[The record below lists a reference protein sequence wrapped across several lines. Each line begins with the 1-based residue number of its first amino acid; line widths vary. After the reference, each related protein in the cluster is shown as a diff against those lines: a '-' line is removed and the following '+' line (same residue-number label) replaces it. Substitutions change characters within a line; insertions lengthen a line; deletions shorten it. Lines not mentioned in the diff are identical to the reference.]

1 VSANLLL
8 AIVLVGQFM
17 AILDVTVVNVAITT
31 IQRDLAAS
39 GAELQL
45 VVGGYTIAYAVL
57 LVTGARLG
65 GLAGHRRLF
74 LAGLG
79 LFTAASLACGLA
91 TSTGSLI
98 GFRLVQGA
106 GAALM
111 VPQVLSLIQRSF
123 GGAGRAR
130 ALSIYATVIAGGAVA
145 GQIAG
150 GILVDADIAGTG
162 WRPVFLVNVPIGV
175 ALLVAGA
182 RWLPVDEQATTR
194 QPGRVLDPAGLVTLA
209 GAVLTFV
216 VPLVLGRELGWPL
229 WCWLGL
235 AASVVLFAAF
245 VAVEKRVEKR
255 AGGRPLVPVR
265 LLRVPGLVGATAALG
280 AMMAAYGGYLFVAA
294 MHLQR
299 GLGFS
304 PLRAGLTF
312 APGAVAFAAASLNWR
327 RVPARWHRAMI
338 AAGLVVSAAGLVL
351 LALTL
356 RGGETGG
363 AGLYVGLALFGGGM
377 GAGFSPLMTQ
387 ALAGVP
393 VADAA
398 DASGVLATVV
408 QLAQVVGVATFGTLM
423 LGLADDFAPA
433 VSGRAFAV
441 TALAMGALMLAG
453 TLVGAARIGIP
464 RVASSPPIE
473 G

>member
-1 VSANLLL
+1 MGLLL
-8 AIVLVGQFM
+8 IVLAGQFM
-17 AILDVTVVNVAITT
+17 AILDVTIVNVAITT
-31 IQRDLAAS
+31 IQDDLGAS
-39 GAELQL
+39 GAAMQL

-65 GLAGHRRLF
+65 DLGGHRRLF

-79 LFTAASLACGLA
+79 LFTVASLACGLA
-91 TSTGSLI
+91 PSTGTLI
-98 GFRLVQGA
+98 GFRLLQGA

-123 GGAGRAR
+123 EGAGRAR
-130 ALSIYATVIAGGAVA
+130 ALSVYATVIAGAAVA

-150 GILVDADIAGTG
+150 GVLVDLDLFGAG

-175 ALLVAGA
+175 VLLVAGA
-182 RWLPVDEQATTR
+182 RWLPKDDH
-194 QPGRVLDPAGLVTLA
+194 RVARGLDPAGLVLLA

-216 VPLVLGRELGWPL
+216 VPLVLGQEEGWPL

-235 AASVVLFAAF
+235 LASVGLLAAFAA
-245 VAVEKRVEKR
+245 VENR
-255 AGGRPLVPVR
+255 GIGNPLVPVR
-265 LLRVPGLVGATAALG
+265 LLRVPGLVRATVTLG

-312 APGAVAFAAASLNWR
+312 APGAVAFAVASLNWR
-327 RVPARWHRAMI
+327 RVPARWHRTMI
-338 AAGLVVSAAGLVL
+338 GAGLAVSASGLVV
-351 LALTL
+351 LALAL
-356 RGGETGG
+356 RGGGTG
-363 AGLYVGLALFGGGM
+363 AAALFVGLVLFGGGM
-377 GAGFSPLMTQ
+377 GAGFSPLMTR

-393 VADAA
+393 LADAA

-423 LGLADDFAPA
+423 LGLADGFTPA
-433 VSGRAFAV
+433 ASGAAFAA

-453 TLVGAARIGIP
+453 GALIGVRVQARA
-464 RVASSPPIE
+464 VATSPPIE

>member
-1 VSANLLL
+1 MGLLI
-8 AIVLVGQFM
+8 IVLAGQFM
-17 AILDVTVVNVAITT
+17 AILDVTIVNVAITT
-31 IQRDLAAS
+31 IQGDLGAS
-39 GAELQL
+39 GAAMQL

-65 GLAGHRRLF
+65 ELGGHRRLF
-74 LAGLG
+74 LIGLG

-91 TSTGSLI
+91 ANTGTLVA
-98 GFRLVQGA
+98 FRLAQGA

-123 GGAGRAR
+123 DGAGRAR
-130 ALSIYATVIAGGAVA
+130 ALSIYATVIAGAAAA

-150 GILVDADIAGTG
+150 GVLVSLGSG

-175 ALLVAGA
+175 VLLIAGL
-182 RWLPVDEQATTR
+182 RWLPKDDHR
-194 QPGRVLDPAGLVTLA
+194 IDRGLDPWGLVTLA

-216 VPLVLGRELGWPL
+216 VPLVLGREQGWPL

-235 AASVVLFAAF
+235 VASVALFAAF
-245 VAVEKRVEKR
+245 VAVERRPVR
-255 AGGRPLVPVR
+255 HPLVPAR
-265 LLRVPGLVGATAALG
+265 LLRVPGLVRATAALG
-280 AMMAAYGGYLFVAA
+280 AMMAAYGGYLFVAT

-312 APGAVAFAAASLNWR
+312 APGAVAFALASLNWR
-327 RVPARWHRAMI
+327 RVPARWHRTLI
-338 AAGLVVSAAGLVL
+338 GAGLAVSAAGLVV
-351 LALTL
+351 LALSL
-356 RGGETGG
+356 RGGGTGG
-363 AGLYVGLALFGGGM
+363 AALFVGLVLFGGGM
-377 GAGFSPLMTQ
+377 GAGFSPLMTR

-398 DASGVLATVV
+398 DASGVVATVV

-423 LGLADDFAPA
+423 LGLAEGFTPA
-433 VSGRAFAV
+433 ASGAAFAA
-441 TALAMGALMLAG
+441 TALVMGALML
-453 TLVGAARIGIP
+453 VGGALIGVKVP
-464 RVASSPPIE
+464 VRAVATSPPIE

>member
-1 VSANLLL
+1 MGLLL
-8 AIVLVGQFM
+8 IVLAGQFM
-17 AILDVTVVNVAITT
+17 AILDVTIVNVAITT
-31 IQRDLAAS
+31 IQADLDAS
-39 GAELQL
+39 GAAMQL

-65 GLAGHRRLF
+65 DLAGHRRLF

-79 LFTAASLACGLA
+79 LFTVASLACGLA
-91 TSTGSLI
+91 PNTETLI
-98 GFRLVQGA
+98 GFRLLQGA

-123 GGAGRAR
+123 EGAGRAR
-130 ALSIYATVIAGGAVA
+130 ALSIYATVIAGAAVA

-150 GILVDADIAGTG
+150 GVLVGLDLFGAG
-162 WRPVFLVNVPIGV
+162 WRPVFLVNVPIGIV
-175 ALLVAGA
+175 LLVAGA
-182 RWLPVDEQATTR
+182 RWLPKDDH
-194 QPGRVLDPAGLVTLA
+194 RVARGLDPAGLMLLA

-216 VPLVLGRELGWPL
+216 VPLVLGQEQGWPL

-235 AASVVLFAAF
+235 VSSVGLFAAF
-245 VAVEKRVEKR
+245 VVVERREV
-255 AGGRPLVPVR
+255 GHPLVPAR
-265 LLRVPGLVGATAALG
+265 LLRVPGLVRATVVLG

-312 APGAVAFAAASLNWR
+312 APGAVAFAVASLNWR
-327 RVPARWHRAMI
+327 RVPARWHRTLVGAGL
-338 AAGLVVSAAGLVL
+338 AVSASGLVV
-351 LALTL
+351 LALAL
-356 RGGETGG
+356 HGGETGG
-363 AGLYVGLALFGGGM
+363 AALFVGLVLFGGGM
-377 GAGFSPLMTQ
+377 GAGFSPLMTR

-408 QLAQVVGVATFGTLM
+408 QLAQVVGVATFGTVM
-423 LGLADDFAPA
+423 LGLAEAFTPA
-433 VSGRAFAV
+433 ASGAAFAA
-441 TALAMGALMLAG
+441 TALAMGGLMLAG
-453 TLVGAARIGIP
+453 GALIGV
-464 RVASSPPIE
+464 RVQVRPVATSPPIE

>member
-1 VSANLLL
+1 MGLLL
-8 AIVLVGQFM
+8 IVLAGQFM
-17 AILDVTVVNVAITT
+17 AILDVTIVNVAITT
-31 IQRDLAAS
+31 IQDDLGAS
-39 GAELQL
+39 GAAMQL

-65 GLAGHRRLF
+65 DLGGHRRLF

-79 LFTAASLACGLA
+79 LFTVASLACGLA
-91 TSTGSLI
+91 PNTGTLI
-98 GFRLVQGA
+98 GFRLLQGA

-123 GGAGRAR
+123 EGAGRAR
-130 ALSIYATVIAGGAVA
+130 ALSVYATVIAGAAVA

-150 GILVDADIAGTG
+150 GVLVDLDLFGAG

-175 ALLVAGA
+175 VLLVAGA
-182 RWLPVDEQATTR
+182 RWLPRDDH
-194 QPGRVLDPAGLVTLA
+194 RVARGLDPAGLVLLA

-216 VPLVLGRELGWPL
+216 VPLVLGQEQGWPL

-235 AASVVLFAAF
+235 LASVGLFAAF
-245 VAVEKRVEKR
+245 VAVENRGV
-255 AGGRPLVPVR
+255 GNPLVPAR
-265 LLRVPGLVGATAALG
+265 LLRVPGLVRATVALG

-312 APGAVAFAAASLNWR
+312 APGAVAFAVASLNWR
-327 RVPARWHRAMI
+327 RVPARWHRTMI
-338 AAGLVVSAAGLVL
+338 GVGLAVSASGLVV
-351 LALTL
+351 LALAL
-356 RGGETGG
+356 RGGGTGG
-363 AGLYVGLALFGGGM
+363 AALFMGLVLFGGGM
-377 GAGFSPLMTQ
+377 GSGFSPLMTR

-408 QLAQVVGVATFGTLM
+408 QLSQVVGVATFGTLM
-423 LGLADDFAPA
+423 LGLAEGFTPA
-433 VSGRAFAV
+433 GSGAAFAA

-453 TLVGAARIGIP
+453 GALIGVRVQARA
-464 RVASSPPIE
+464 VATSPPIE

>member
-1 VSANLLL
+1 MGLLV
-8 AIVLVGQFM
+8 IVLAGQFM
-17 AILDVTVVNVAITT
+17 AILDVTIVNVAITT
-31 IQRDLAAS
+31 IQDDLGAS
-39 GAELQL
+39 GAAMQL

-57 LVTGARLG
+57 MVTGARLG
-65 GLAGHRRLF
+65 DLGGHRRLF

-79 LFTAASLACGLA
+79 LFTVASLACGLA
-91 TSTGSLI
+91 PTTGALI
-98 GFRLVQGA
+98 GFRLLQGA

-123 GGAGRAR
+123 EGAGRAR
-130 ALSIYATVIAGGAVA
+130 ALSVYATVIAGAAVA

-150 GILVDADIAGTG
+150 GVLVSLGSG

-175 ALLVAGA
+175 VLLVAGA
-182 RWLPVDEQATTR
+182 RWLPRDDH
-194 QPGRVLDPAGLVTLA
+194 RVARGLDPLGLVTLA

-216 VPLVLGRELGWPL
+216 VPLVLGQEQGWPL

-235 AASVVLFAAF
+235 IASVGLFAAF
-245 VAVEKRVEKR
+245 VAVENR
-255 AGGRPLVPVR
+255 AVGHPLVPAR
-265 LLRVPGLVGATAALG
+265 LLRVPGLVRATATLG

-312 APGAVAFAAASLNWR
+312 APGAVAFAVASLNWR
-327 RVPARWHRAMI
+327 RVPARWHRTMI
-338 AAGLVVSAAGLVL
+338 GVGLAVSASGLVV
-351 LALTL
+351 LALAL
-356 RGGETGG
+356 RGGGTGG
-363 AGLYVGLALFGGGM
+363 AALFVGLVLFGGGM
-377 GAGFSPLMTQ
+377 GAGFSPLMTR

-393 VADAA
+393 LADAA

-423 LGLADDFAPA
+423 LGLAEGFTPA
-433 VSGRAFAV
+433 ASGAAFAA
-441 TALAMGALMLAG
+441 TALAMGGLMLAG
-453 TLVGAARIGIP
+453 GALIGVRVQARA
-464 RVASSPPIE
+464 VATSPPIE

>member
-1 VSANLLL
+1 MKRLLL

-17 AILDVTVVNVAITT
+17 AILDVTIVNVAITT

-39 GAELQL
+39 GAAMQL

-65 GLAGHRRLF
+65 DLGGHRRLF
-74 LAGLG
+74 LGGLG

-91 TSTGSLI
+91 TDTGTLI

-123 GGAGRAR
+123 DGASRAR
-130 ALSIYATVIAGGAVA
+130 ALSVYATVIAGGAVA

-150 GILVDADIAGTG
+150 GVLVDLDIAGLG

-175 ALLVAGA
+175 LLLVAGL
-182 RWLPVDEQATTR
+182 RWLPAD
-194 QPGRVLDPAGLVTLA
+194 GHRVARGLDPLGLVTLA

-216 VPLVLGRELGWPL
+216 VPLVLGHERGWPL

-235 AASVVLFAAF
+235 AASVALFAAF
-245 VAVEKRVEKR
+245 VVIENR
-255 AGGRPLVPVR
+255 AIGHPIVPAR
-265 LLRVPGLVGATAALG
+265 LLRVPGLVRSIVALG

-312 APGAVAFAAASLNWR
+312 APGAIAFALASLNWR
-327 RVPARWHRAMI
+327 RVPARWHRTMI
-338 AAGLVVSAAGLVL
+338 GAGMAVSAAGLVV
-351 LALTL
+351 LALAL

-363 AGLYVGLALFGGGM
+363 AALFVGLVLFGGGM
-377 GAGFSPLMTQ
+377 GAGFSPLMTR

-423 LGLADDFAPA
+423 LGLAEGFTPA
-433 VSGRAFAV
+433 ASGTAFMA
-441 TALAMGALMLAG
+441 TALAMSGLMLAG
-453 TLVGAARIGIP
+453 GALIGVRVPARA
-464 RVASSPPIE
+464 VATSPPIE